1 MSGQSPSWEF
11 YQVRFRHL
19 MLQIQ
24 TVAKQGLHIFLHVL
38 KQIGQKFFIV
48 CDFASVVIFKVTS
61 HIFLTGPQRRSW
73 PSGMYIP
80 MFCVI

>member
-1 MSGQSPSWEF
+1 
-11 YQVRFRHL
+11 

-24 TVAKQGLHIFLHVL
+24 MVAKQGLHIFLHVL

-48 CDFASVVIFKVTS
+48 CDFASVIIFKVTS
-61 HIFLTGPQRRSW
+61 HIFLIGPQRRSW